1 MVALLLAGLHH
12 PVIFLRADHSPF
24 QPPPT
29 PAPAPAPAAPAL
41 EEEDLTDPDG
51 LTTSSWLVCLSL
63 PPSLS
68 LSLCGI
74 STVLGSVHTGGGSTP
89 VLTAMSLAA
98 SGLGPPTLGL
108 VSELCDASLT
118 LAASC
123 LLVLSSNLVKDQGR
137 ASLTD
142 AGGGLGPPRPP
153 APPAVTVVPTV
164 EAAMAAACW
173 VCELGLAWREE

>member
-29 PAPAPAPAAPAL
+29 PPAPAPAL

-63 PPSLS
+63 SASLS
-68 LSLCGI
+68 PLCGI

-123 LLVLSSNLVKDQGR
+123 FLVLSSNLVKDQGR
-137 ASLTD
+137 ASLTE

-153 APPAVTVVPTV
+153 APPPAVTVVPTV
-164 EAAMAAACW
+164 EAAMAAACC